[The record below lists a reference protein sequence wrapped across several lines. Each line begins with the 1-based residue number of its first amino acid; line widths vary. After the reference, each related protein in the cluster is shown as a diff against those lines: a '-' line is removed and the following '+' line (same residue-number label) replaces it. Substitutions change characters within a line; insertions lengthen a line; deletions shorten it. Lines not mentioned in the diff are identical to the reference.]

1 MIVIHTAVS
10 LNSLKY
16 YEFLRNNYTNLSSGK
31 YPITY
36 KAYCLDAKSFHKLKK
51 SEFLKE
57 VIYCGDVK
65 GSYGHALAIDQALK
79 TLTPNSI
86 NIISDTDVAIVF
98 QNWDCLLFDLLNENA
113 QCSVLGTQL
122 EPIGGFS
129 SGYGK
134 FQQYKQKPTT
144 TWLAIS
150 PRYDF
155 KNLSV
160 LPDKSTFNL
169 ITNKQDSLLYNLP
182 IGYSLV
188 KDTGWQIPEYLN
200 DNKFPYEVLD
210 IVSPKSSNAL
220 VLKGISEYH
229 DEFHYRGK
237 PFLVHQRGSMT
248 HKFRVDPLSKHFY
261 NSVEEY
267 LGFPN
272 WVSRPGFVDV
282 FNGTARRYFRSF
294 KKHFKAIKNNRFE
307 D

>member
-16 YEFLRNNYTNLSSGK
+16 YEFLRHNYKNLSSGK
-31 YPITY
+31 YSITY
-36 KAYCLDAKSFHKLKK
+36 KAYCLDTKSFHKLKK
-51 SEFLKE
+51 SEFLEE

-65 GSYGHALAIDQALK
+65 GSHGHALAINQALK

-86 NIISDTDVAIVF
+86 NIISDTDIAIVA
-98 QNWDCLLFDLLNENA
+98 QNWDCLLFDLFNKNIK
-113 QCSVLGTQL
+113 CSVLGTQL

-129 SGYGK
+129 SGHGK

-150 PRYDF
+150 SKYDF

-160 LPDKSTFNL
+160 LPDKSTFEL
-169 ITNKQDSLLYNLP
+169 ILSKQDSLLYNLP

-188 KDTGWQIPEYLN
+188 KDTGWQIPKFLN

-210 IVSPKSSNAL
+210 IVSPKSSNAV

-229 DEFHYRGK
+229 DEFHFKGK

-261 NSVEEY
+261 NSVEEF

-272 WVSRPGFVDV
+272 WVIRPGPVDV
-282 FNGTARRYFRSF
+282 FSGTIRRYFRLTKRYVKSL
-294 KKHFKAIKNNRFE
+294 KHNRFE